1 MVKQWTSKCKQL
13 KEEHSRVLD
22 DRGRRQQDSATA
34 LRKSENEVARLKSEL
49 EDMTNSWKEEVASL
63 RRDRMKERKRAES
76 EAARATELAEEAMRS
91 TVESDAISS
100 KLEAAER
107 SAKHVERLTR
117 EQAETREELDRIRS
131 EHESLSSSRAADQ
144 TKISALTL
152 ERDELAR
159 EVCPSLKT
167 KKVGSLQSDVW
178 GTQVDETNSEWES
191 LQREMARIKDQLGQA
206 IHGGEAAFLDLTAA
220 KEDSK
225 RLEERLSAKEADV
238 AALQQEQGDSQP
250 RPIVISYVVL
260 RHAFAGGAG
269 RLREELSSSC
279 GVVERANRSAEELR
293 TTLEEERRK
302 MESVQAELKTQREAA
317 SAAEAAALRAHEAA
331 EDTVRGMMTNLRRKL
346 DEMREKT
353 VAEVA
358 KADTARKDAETR
370 LAEQQ
375 FTIESASKER
385 MLLSQQLDSSRAE
398 ANRLRSEFNVQ
409 RRQDHS
415 KRLGT
420 IDMLMT
426 EASGLARRLEEAKA
440 EAVRETATSS
450 HATSSSP
457 SFVESDLISPH
468 RRSSSEWSSVRAA

>member
-1 MVKQWTSKCKQL
+1 M
-13 KEEHSRVLD
+13 
-22 DRGRRQQDSATA
+22 
-34 LRKSENEVARLKSEL
+34 
-49 EDMTNSWKEEVASL
+49 
-63 RRDRMKERKRAES
+63 
-76 EAARATELAEEAMRS
+76 
-91 TVESDAISS
+91 
-100 KLEAAER
+100 
-107 SAKHVERLTR
+107 
-117 EQAETREELDRIRS
+117 
-131 EHESLSSSRAADQ
+131 
-144 TKISALTL
+144 
-152 ERDELAR
+152 
-159 EVCPSLKT
+159 
-167 KKVGSLQSDVW
+167 
-178 GTQVDETNSEWES
+178 
-191 LQREMARIKDQLGQA
+191 
-206 IHGGEAAFLDLTAA
+206 
-220 KEDSK
+220 
-225 RLEERLSAKEADV
+225 
-238 AALQQEQGDSQP
+238 
-250 RPIVISYVVL
+250 L

-317 SAAEAAALRAHEAA
+317 SAAEAAAVRAHEAA